1 LRIEDRMTILN
12 CRTTK
17 QGSRFLSIILI
28 VSFILVWNL
37 YTGNAERLDNMN
49 QKITIDINS
58 NGKKIELKVG
68 DEIQIELESSGS
80 TGYWWYFDKLDNH
93 LFELISEDRRVIAG
107 EREDVAGRPVTG
119 IWTLRTKKPGSGIIK
134 MKYYRVW
141 EGGDK
146 TINQFEIGVDITP

>member
-1 LRIEDRMTILN
+1 
-12 CRTTK
+12 
-17 QGSRFLSIILI
+17 
-28 VSFILVWNL
+28 VWNL
-37 YTGNAERLDNMN
+37 YTGNAQKLDNMT

-68 DEIQIELESSGS
+68 DEIQIELEGIGS
-80 TGYWWYFDKLDNH
+80 TGYWWYFDKLDDD

-107 EREDVAGRPVTG
+107 EREDVAGRPVIG
-119 IWTLRTKKPGSGIIK
+119 IWKLRMKRPGSSIIR

-146 TINQFEIGVDITP
+146 AINQFEIGVNINP